1 MIDRKLLN
9 YPEQLVLRLSQIE
22 RDTAT
27 AKRGVDKLNLL
38 LKNWDGDGIITF
50 AALKAALLETV
61 YPVGSIYMSS
71 EDVSPASFLGG
82 TWDEVTHNIT
92 SPHLTVHM
100 WRRTA

>member
-38 LKNWDGDGIITF
+38 LKNWDGDGIITL
-50 AALKAALLETV
+50 AALKAALLEFV

-71 EDVSPASFLGG
+71 EDASPASFLGG
-82 TWDEVTHNIT
+82 TWVEITHNIT
-92 SPHLTVHM
+92 SPHLTAHM

>member
-38 LKNWDGDGIITF
+38 LKDGGSIPTP
-50 AALKAALLETV
+50 AALKAALLELV
-61 YPVGSIYMSS
+61 HPVGSIYMSS

-82 TWDEVTHNIT
+82 AWVEITHDIT

>member
-38 LKNWDGDGIITF
+38 LKNWDGDGTTTL

-71 EDVSPASFLGG
+71 EDVSPASSLGG

-92 SPHLTVHM
+92 SPHLTVYM
-100 WRRTA
+100 WRRAA

>member
-38 LKNWDGDGIITF
+38 LKNWDGDGIITL
-50 AALKAALLETV
+50 AALKAALLELV
-61 YPVGSIYMSS
+61 HPVGSIYMSS

-100 WRRTA
+100 WRRAA

>member
-38 LKNWDGDGIITF
+38 LKNWDDVPTL
-50 AALKAALLETV
+50 AALKTALLETV

-82 TWDEVTHNIT
+82 TWDEVAHDIT